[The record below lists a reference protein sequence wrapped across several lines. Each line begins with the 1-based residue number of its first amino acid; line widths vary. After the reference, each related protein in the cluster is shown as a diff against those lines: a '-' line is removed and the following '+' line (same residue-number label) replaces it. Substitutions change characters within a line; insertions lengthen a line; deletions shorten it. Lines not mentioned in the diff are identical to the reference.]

1 MGQTVSFNC
10 FFCLFFG
17 SVILPIPPQ
26 PCPSITHFWV
36 QSSLRSRWSPA
47 RDAEIFKAELCY
59 TYRLKQPV
67 SKNRPSFEEAVE
79 LFRELTRPENKR
91 LDNERNSQPR
101 TCFVLKNSSEM
112 QIVQLQRQRVF
123 HLSFLVLLSL
133 KSLCSPLHLPW
144 CWTWNHGGDV
154 PIFSGQINRFDP
166 GPGLSRDISKRLL
179 SVCEQPVCSHVP
191 LPL

>member
-1 MGQTVSFNC
+1 MFSSFCHLSGADDSVFAQRLRARWVKPFLLIAFFC
-10 FFCLFFG
+10 FFG
-17 SVILPIPPQ
+17 RVILLIPPQ

-112 QIVQLQRQRVF
+112 
-123 HLSFLVLLSL
+123 
-133 KSLCSPLHLPW
+133 
-144 CWTWNHGGDV
+144 
-154 PIFSGQINRFDP
+154 
-166 GPGLSRDISKRLL
+166 
-179 SVCEQPVCSHVP
+179 
-191 LPL
+191 